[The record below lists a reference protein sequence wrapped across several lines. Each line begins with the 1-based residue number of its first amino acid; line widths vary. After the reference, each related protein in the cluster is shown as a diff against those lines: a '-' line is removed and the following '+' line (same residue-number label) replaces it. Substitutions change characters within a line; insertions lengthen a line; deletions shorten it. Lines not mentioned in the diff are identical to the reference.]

1 MNRVSRPHRAVAA
14 RCDSGFWN
22 WHLGEPKR
30 NDDTPDEK
38 AALTEVSENHY

>member
-1 MNRVSRPHRAVAA
+1 MRFV
-14 RCDSGFWN
+14 GFWN

-38 AALTEVSENHY
+38 TAETLTEGSENHY